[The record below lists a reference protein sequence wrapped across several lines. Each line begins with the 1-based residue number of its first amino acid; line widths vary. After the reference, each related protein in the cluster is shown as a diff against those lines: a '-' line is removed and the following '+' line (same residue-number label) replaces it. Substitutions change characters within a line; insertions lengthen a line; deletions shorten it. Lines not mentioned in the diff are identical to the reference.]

1 MIIKNK
7 ILNFK
12 LDLLY
17 LFVLVGVSVIVRVL
31 FWHTIPPNISGDE
44 VTNLSDVYK
53 ILYQSG
59 NHLFSFFGD
68 GSITGINFY
77 PVAFLV
83 KIFGISNSIY
93 YFRFFIGFC
102 SILAVVSFYLIL
114 KSRVNSFIAFC
125 FSLLLS
131 SNYVFVNFSR
141 TAWVN
146 EITIFTTLTLILFLL
161 KFYETKGKKWL
172 ILSGMMSGITLYG
185 YHYGRIFVIFLILFM
200 FIDAIFKKNADLF
213 KKVLLFTSITF
224 FIFLPFLYNMILNN
238 GEAVLRRPEATFA
251 FSQSKT
257 LGSQTTVSN
266 IFFQQLDYTLR
277 GFILLDFSTMSR
289 GMENMRYVPLFTSP
303 VNYVIQI
310 LFFIGLIIFFRRW
323 KKFKI
328 FYVVLISVFFTEF
341 LTDLPPNFS
350 RGLIYI
356 PLIYFIASLS
366 GNKIFNLFKKYNKKF
381 AIFIFLLVTL
391 ILSYYDV
398 SRYFTW
404 MEKASLYDAR
414 QPAITY
420 QEFPY
425 WQKYQIE
432 RVSSGLNPIT
442 NYQWYNIRSEYI
454 PNKQ

>member
-1 MIIKNK
+1 MTIKNK
-7 ILNFK
+7 ILNLK
-12 LDLLY
+12 PDLLY
-17 LFVLVGVSVIVRVL
+17 LFVLIGISVIIRFL

-44 VTNLSDVYK
+44 ITNLSDVYK
-53 ILYQSG
+53 ILYQPG
-59 NHLFSFFGD
+59 NHLLSFFGD
-68 GSITGINFY
+68 GSTAGVNFY

-83 KIFGISNSIY
+83 KTFGIANSIY
-93 YFRFFIGFC
+93 YFRFFIAFC
-102 SILAVVSFYLIL
+102 SILAVISFYLIL
-114 KSRVNSFIAFC
+114 KSHVNSFIAFC

-131 SNYVFVNFSR
+131 SNYVFINFSR
-141 TAWVN
+141 TAWIN
-146 EITIFTTLTLILFLL
+146 EITIFTILVLILFLL

-172 ILSGMMSGITLYG
+172 ILSGIMSGITLYG

-200 FIDAIFKKNADLF
+200 FINAILKKNADLF
-213 KKVLLFTSITF
+213 KKVLLFTLITF
-224 FIFLPFLYNMILNN
+224 SISLPFLYNVILNN

-277 GFILLDFSTMSR
+277 GFILLDSSTMSR

-303 VNYVIQI
+303 VNYIIQI
-310 LFFIGLIIFFRRW
+310 YI
-323 KKFKI
+323 
-328 FYVVLISVFFTEF
+328 VLISAFFTEF

-366 GNKIFNLFKKYNKKF
+366 GNKIFNLIKKYNKKF

-391 ILSYYDV
+391 ILAYYDI